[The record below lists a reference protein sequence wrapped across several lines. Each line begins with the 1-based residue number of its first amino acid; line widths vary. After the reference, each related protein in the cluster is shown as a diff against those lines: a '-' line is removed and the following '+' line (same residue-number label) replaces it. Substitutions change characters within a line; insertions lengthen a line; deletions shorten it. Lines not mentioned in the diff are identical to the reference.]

1 MTAVFICGNTFASL
15 LHNLLQPVS
24 KICAC
29 KYTTVKMNQLPQ
41 TLLSKT
47 RNGTEIIIVN

>member
-15 LHNLLQPVS
+15 LHNFLQPVS

-29 KYTTVKMNQLPQ
+29 KYTTVKMNQ
-41 TLLSKT
+41 TLLSKS